1 MQKTE
6 FDWINELT
14 DLICSMSGCTAN
26 WAKTIIYWCIA
37 TYGYDKVRK
46 FPVLVFFGKENSGK
60 STALNIVM
68 KLSKMPPDS
77 KDRIEMVLNPDL
89 SPAVRRD
96 KISAGG
102 THVAE
107 EADSIDEMLINKVFD
122 KFTGLSTVNRAYGQ
136 SQFGKE
142 NITVSTALAMH
153 RRQPFKDPATTS
165 RCIMLH
171 TKKLRGGLTASGKAE
186 PDTSLIAEYLPKVEG
201 FAESFSDMWSEIPE
215 FAGRAQELWNPL
227 IFIADRAG
235 DVTFIEYADREIE
248 DAINFDAEQDL
259 DEPDPAVFRTVLE
272 LTVNQSGNFS
282 DRIATKEVKANL
294 KQDEIELTSQNIN
307 AIAKRIGFEVK
318 NHAGRMYIKL
328 HTNPQKRKAQM
339 QRIADRVDY
348 HDEVLKD

>member
-1 MQKTE
+1 MKTE
-6 FDWINELT
+6 FEWIDKLT
-14 DLICSMSGCTAN
+14 DLICSMSGWTTN
-26 WAKTIIYWCIA
+26 EAKTIVYWCIA

-46 FPVLVFFGKENSGK
+46 FPVLVFFGRKNSGK

-68 KLSKMPPDS
+68 ELSKMPPNS
-77 KDRIEMVLNPDL
+77 KDRIEMVLNPNL
-89 SPAVRRD
+89 SDAVRRD

-107 EADSIDEMLINKVFD
+107 EADSIDEMIINKVFD

-153 RRQPFKDPATTS
+153 RRQPFQDPATTS
-165 RCIMLH
+165 RCIMLF
-171 TKKLRGGLTASGKAE
+171 TKKLRGGLTANGKVE
-186 PDTSLIAEYLPKVEG
+186 PDTNLIAEYLPEVEEL
-201 FAESFSDMWSEIPE
+201 ADSLSDMWSEIPE

-227 IFIADRAG
+227 IFVAERAG
-235 DVTFIEYADREIE
+235 DEGFIEYADSEIKE
-248 DAINFDAEQDL
+248 AIRFDAEQDL
-259 DEPDPAVFRTVLE
+259 DEPDPAVFRTILE
-272 LTVNQSGNFS
+272 LTVSNSGNFS
-282 DRIATKEVKANL
+282 DRVATKEVRTNL

-307 AIAKRIGFEVK
+307 AIADRLGFEVK

-339 QRIADRVDY
+339 QRIANQVDY